1 MTRSL
6 SVIPGAASLRAPAG
20 AGPDRAGPARRRAA
34 LLMLAACA
42 PLLAGCVTA
51 RPRQDARAGVP
62 DVTRTGSI
70 QAELPPGLAAAAEEE
85 VGRTMRLGLAHYRA
99 NVGDTLEVSFLIN
112 SSTVQPNY
120 RLNPSDEF
128 EVDFRTHPEYNRTV
142 IVRPDGRISLPG
154 KNGIRVAGL
163 TPEAAAALIRA
174 TYDDVLIDPV
184 VTVMLRR
191 FHTATDD
198 FRDLTQ
204 RADGGRIRTLA
215 IEPDGKINLPMVPAV
230 QAAGRTVGEIAA
242 SLNAAYRHN
251 LAAVSTSVR
260 LASLVPANTMVFGE
274 VRAPGPVTLTG
285 PRTLA
290 QVLGSAG
297 GTLPTAAGEA
307 VRIIRFDT
315 GAAGTVQTVDIGRPG
330 LADAIIVPP
339 NATVYVPPSF
349 LAKTARAVDL
359 VVRQILLFNGTGF
372 GVNYITG
379 PSASTPTSATVRSG
393 T

>member
-1 MTRSL
+1 MAFSL
-6 SVIPGAASLRAPAG
+6 SAVLNAAPRRVGPDTG
-20 AGPDRAGPARRRAA
+20 AGGALMA
-34 LLMLAACA
+34 LLICA
-42 PLLAGCVTA
+42 PMLAGCMA
-51 RPRQDARAGVP
+51 SRPQSAAGLRP
-62 DVTRTGSI
+62 DVTQTGSLGE
-70 QAELPPGLAAAAEEE
+70 ALPPALVAAAQEE
-85 VGRTMRLGLAHYRA
+85 VGRTMRLGLANYRL
-99 NVGDTLEVSFLIN
+99 NVGDNLEVSFLID
-112 SSTVQPNY
+112 SSVVQPTY

-128 EVDFRTHPEYNRTV
+128 DVDFRTHPEYNRTV

-154 KNGIRVAGL
+154 KNGIKVAGL
-163 TPEAAAALIRA
+163 SPEAAAALIKS

-191 FHTATDD
+191 FRTATDD

-204 RADGGRIRTLA
+204 RADMGRVKVLA
-215 IEPDGKINLPMVPAV
+215 IEPDGKINLPMAPPV
-230 QAAGRTVGEIAA
+230 QAAGRTVHEVAT
-242 SLNAAYRHN
+242 SLNAAYKTQ
-251 LAAVSTSVR
+251 LATVTTSVR

-274 VRAPGPVTLTG
+274 VRAPGPVTLQG

-297 GTLPTAAGEA
+297 GVLPTAAGEA
-307 VRIIRFDT
+307 VRIIRFDAE
-315 GAAGTVQTVDIGRPG
+315 AAGSVRIVDIGQPG
-330 LADAIIVPP
+330 LADTIVVPP
-339 NATVYVPPSF
+339 NATVYVPPSM

-379 PSASTPTSATVRSG
+379 PSANSSTSATVRSG

>member
-1 MTRSL
+1 MAFIL
-6 SVIPGAASLRAPAG
+6 SAVHNASFRRAGAIKGAAEAVT
-20 AGPDRAGPARRRAA
+20 A
-34 LLMLAACA
+34 LLVCA
-42 PLLAGCVTA
+42 PMLAGCMSGRQQNAAGA
-51 RPRQDARAGVP
+51 RS
-62 DVTRTGSI
+62 DVTQTGSI
-70 QAELPPGLAAAAEEE
+70 AEALPPTVVAAAEEE
-85 VGRTMRLGLAHYRA
+85 VGRTMRLGLANYRL
-99 NVGDTLEVSFLIN
+99 NVGDNVEVSFLIN
-112 SSTVQPNY
+112 SSVVQPTY

-128 EVDFRTHPEYNRTV
+128 DVDFRTHPEYNRTV

-154 KNGIRVAGL
+154 KNGIKVAGL
-163 TPEAAAALIRA
+163 SPEAAAALIKS

-191 FHTATDD
+191 FRTVTDD

-204 RADGGRIRTLA
+204 RADMGRVKVLA

-230 QAAGRTVGEIAA
+230 QAAGRTVHEVAG
-242 SLNAAYRHN
+242 SLNAAYKHQ
-251 LAAVSTSVR
+251 LASVTTSVR

-274 VRAPGPVTLTG
+274 VRAPGPVTLQG

-297 GTLPTAAGEA
+297 GVLPTAAGEA
-307 VRIIRFDT
+307 VRIIRFDAE
-315 GAAGTVQTVDIGRPG
+315 AAGSVRIVDIGQPG
-330 LADAIIVPP
+330 LADSIVVPP
-339 NATVYVPPSF
+339 NATVYVPPSL

-379 PSASTPTSATVRSG
+379 PAASTSTTASVRSG

>member
-1 MTRSL
+1 MAFDL
-6 SVIPGAASLRAPAG
+6 SAVQNPVPR
-20 AGPDRAGPARRRAA
+20 RAGSSRIAVAA
-34 LLMLAACA
+34 LLICA
-42 PLLAGCVTA
+42 PILGGCMSSRPQTAAGA
-51 RPRQDARAGVP
+51 RP
-62 DVTRTGSI
+62 DVTQTGSI
-70 QAELPPGLAAAAEEE
+70 PEALPPTVVAAAQEE
-85 VGRTMRLGLAHYRA
+85 VGRTMRLGLAHYRL
-99 NVGDTLEVSFLIN
+99 NVGDNVEVSFLID
-112 SSTVQPNY
+112 SSVVQPTY

-128 EVDFRTHPEYNRTV
+128 DVDFRTHPEYNRTV

-154 KNGIRVAGL
+154 KNGIKVAGL
-163 TPEAAAALIRA
+163 SPEAAAALIKS

-191 FHTATDD
+191 FRTVTDD

-204 RADGGRIRTLA
+204 RADMGRVKVLA

-230 QAAGRTVGEIAA
+230 QAAGRTVHEVAG
-242 SLNAAYRHN
+242 SLNAAYKHQ
-251 LAAVSTSVR
+251 LASVTTSVR

-274 VRAPGPVTLTG
+274 VRAPGPVTLQG

-297 GTLPTAAGEA
+297 GVLPTAAGEA
-307 VRIIRFDT
+307 VRIIRFDAE
-315 GAAGTVQTVDIGRPG
+315 AAGSVRIVDIGQPG
-330 LADAIIVPP
+330 LADSIVVPP
-339 NATVYVPPSF
+339 NATVYVPPSL

-379 PSASTPTSATVRSG
+379 PAASTSTTASVRSG

>member
-1 MTRSL
+1 MAFIL
-6 SVIPGAASLRAPAG
+6 SAVHNASFRRAGAIKGAAEAVT
-20 AGPDRAGPARRRAA
+20 A
-34 LLMLAACA
+34 LLVCA
-42 PLLAGCVTA
+42 PMLAGCMSGRQQNAAGA
-51 RPRQDARAGVP
+51 RP
-62 DVTRTGSI
+62 DVTQTGSI
-70 QAELPPGLAAAAEEE
+70 AEALPPTVVAAAEEE
-85 VGRTMRLGLAHYRA
+85 VGRTMRLGLANYRL
-99 NVGDTLEVSFLIN
+99 NVGDNVEVSFLIN
-112 SSTVQPNY
+112 SSVVQPTY

-128 EVDFRTHPEYNRTV
+128 DVDFRTHPEYNRTV

-154 KNGIRVAGL
+154 KNGIKVAGL
-163 TPEAAAALIRA
+163 SPEAAAALIKS

-191 FHTATDD
+191 FRTVTDD

-204 RADGGRIRTLA
+204 RADMGRVKVLA
-215 IEPDGKINLPMVPAV
+215 IEPDGKINLPMAPAV
-230 QAAGRTVGEIAA
+230 QAAGRTVHEVTA
-242 SLNAAYRHN
+242 SLNAAYRHQ
-251 LAAVSTSVR
+251 LASVTTSVR

-274 VRAPGPVTLTG
+274 VRAPGPVTLQG

-297 GTLPTAAGEA
+297 GVLPTAAGEA
-307 VRIIRFDT
+307 VRIIRFDAE
-315 GAAGTVQTVDIGRPG
+315 AAGSVRVVDIGQPG
-330 LADAIIVPP
+330 LADSIVVPP
-339 NATVYVPPSF
+339 NATVYVPPSM

-379 PSASTPTSATVRSG
+379 PAASTSTTASVRSG

>member
-1 MTRSL
+1 MAFFL
-6 SVIPGAASLRAPAG
+6 SAVNGAALR
-20 AGPDRAGPARRRAA
+20 RASPSGRVTAA
-34 LLMLAACA
+34 LLICT
-42 PLLAGCVTA
+42 PLLAGCQSNRPQSAAGA
-51 RPRQDARAGVP
+51 RP

-70 QAELPPGLAAAAEEE
+70 AEALPPTVVAAAQEE
-85 VGRTMRLGLAHYRA
+85 VGRTMRLGLANYRL
-99 NVGDTLEVSFLIN
+99 NVGDNVEVSFLID
-112 SSTVQPNY
+112 SSVVQPTY

-128 EVDFRTHPEYNRTV
+128 DVDFRTHPEYNRTV

-154 KNGIRVAGL
+154 KNGIKVAGL
-163 TPEAAAALIRA
+163 SPEAAAALIKN

-191 FHTATDD
+191 FRTVTDD

-204 RADGGRIRTLA
+204 RADMGRVKVLA
-215 IEPDGKINLPMVPAV
+215 IEPDGKINLPMAPAI
-230 QAAGRTVGEIAA
+230 QAAGRTVHEVTG
-242 SLNAAYRHN
+242 SLNAAYRHQ
-251 LAAVSTSVR
+251 LASVTTSVR

-274 VRAPGPVTLTG
+274 VRAPGPVSLQG

-297 GTLPTAAGEA
+297 GVLPTAAGEA
-307 VRIIRFDT
+307 VRIIRFDAE
-315 GAAGTVQTVDIGRPG
+315 AAGSVRIVDIGQPG
-330 LADAIIVPP
+330 LADSIVVPP
-339 NATVYVPPSF
+339 NATVYVPPSM

-379 PSASTPTSATVRSG
+379 PAASTSTTASVRSG

>member
-1 MTRSL
+1 MAFSL
-6 SVIPGAASLRAPAG
+6 SGFRGAPSRHARRPAG
-20 AGPDRAGPARRRAA
+20 VLGVAVA
-34 LLMLAACA
+34 LLGCA
-42 PLLAGCVTA
+42 SLLAGCMSS
-51 RPRQDARAGVP
+51 RPQSATRAGT
-62 DVTRTGSI
+62 DVTQTGTIS
-70 QAELPPGLAAAAEEE
+70 EGLPPALVAAAQEE
-85 VGRTMRLGLAHYRA
+85 VGRTMRLGLANYRL
-99 NVGDTLEVSFLIN
+99 NVGDNVEVSFLID
-112 SSTVQPNY
+112 SSVVQPTY
-120 RLNPSDEF
+120 RLNPNDEF
-128 EVDFRTHPEYNRTV
+128 DVDFRTHPEYNRTV

-154 KNGIRVAGL
+154 KNGIKVAGL
-163 TPEAAAALIRA
+163 SPEAAAALIKS

-191 FHTATDD
+191 FRTVTDD

-204 RADGGRIRTLA
+204 RADMGRVKVLA

-230 QAAGRTVGEIAA
+230 QAAGRTVHEVAG
-242 SLNAAYRHN
+242 SLNAAYKHQ
-251 LAAVSTSVR
+251 LASVTTSVR

-274 VRAPGPVTLTG
+274 VRAPGPVSLQG

-297 GTLPTAAGEA
+297 GVLPTAAGEA
-307 VRIIRFDT
+307 VRIIRFDAE
-315 GAAGTVQTVDIGRPG
+315 AAGSVRIVDISQPG
-330 LADAIIVPP
+330 LADSIVVPP
-339 NATVYVPPSF
+339 NATVYVPPSL

-379 PSASTPTSATVRSG
+379 PSASTSNTATVRSG